1 MNRLQPVPSNSDG
14 KQPKLLPI
22 PTKVSSPRL
31 LPVSNG
37 RNHMGNGGNHF
48 ISPAL
53 LSPVSSPRL
62 APVPLSHGISHLP
75 IMRTAPVSS
84 PRLAPVPSPRL
95 APVPLSPRSV
105 PLSPKQLSPK
115 PLPVINR
122 PNPTHSNPTHSN
134 PVNIM
139 SQPIYPIP
147 PLSQVLARSP
157 QPYLQRDVGKM
168 IETGKEYE
176 GRGIRT
182 RGWRARAPKKGRD
195 RHQLMH
201 ECGPQCFLKPETEG
215 FPICPRCSLNVG
227 GKCQCQ
233 VDCGGV
239 QAALV
244 RARQWGYPD
253 VATEAETILKTKC
266 KNIRDFYPK
275 K

>member
-1 MNRLQPVPSNSDG
+1 MNRLQPVPSNSGG

-48 ISPAL
+48 

-84 PRLAPVPSPRL
+84 PRLAP
-95 APVPLSPRSV
+95 
-105 PLSPKQLSPK
+105 LSPKQLSPK

-122 PNPTHSNPTHSN
+122 PNPGHSNPTHSN

-139 SQPIYPIP
+139 TQPVYPIP

-182 RGWRARAPKKGRD
+182 RGWKSRSPKKGRD

-215 FPICPRCSLNVG
+215 FPICPRCSLNQNG
-227 GKCQCQ
+227 RCQCQ

-239 QAALV
+239 QSALV
-244 RARQWGYPD
+244 RAKQWGYPE
-253 VATEAETILKTKC
+253 VATEAETILQTKC